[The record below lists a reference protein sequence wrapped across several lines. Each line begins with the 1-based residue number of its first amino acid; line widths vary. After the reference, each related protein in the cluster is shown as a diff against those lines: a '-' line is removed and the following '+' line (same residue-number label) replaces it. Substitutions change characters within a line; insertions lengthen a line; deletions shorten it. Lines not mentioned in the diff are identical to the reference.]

1 MDFLGLTTLTVI
13 DDALKLIERKRGSAL
28 DMSLIPL
35 DDTETYEKVFHRALT
50 SGVFQFESG
59 GMRDVLRRYKPS
71 CVEDLTALNALY
83 RPGPIQGGMID
94 DFIERKWGRRVVSY
108 ELPELEALLKET
120 LGVIVY
126 QEQVMQIANVLAGYS
141 LGEADLLRRAMGKK
155 NPEEMAKQ
163 RTRFVEGA
171 IKRKHPKD
179 KVVRIFDLMEQFAG
193 YGFNKSHSAA
203 YALLAY
209 HTAYLKTHYPI
220 EFMAALLTSEISKPE
235 NVVKYI
241 KECREMGI
249 SVEPPD
255 VQISGADFTPSAT
268 GIRFGLTAIK
278 NVGRNAIDSILVAR
292 EQNAGFPT
300 LWEFCEKVD
309 LRLMNKRVLESLIKA
324 GALDCFGRRSQL
336 IAVADRAMERAQ
348 QAQRDLLA
356 GQHGLFAGLAALF
369 EGGGGNGHK
378 SADDLPNT
386 PDWDENERLQAEK
399 EVLGF
404 FVSGHPLDKYAEKLR
419 NLNVVDTATALE
431 MKAPP
436 PARRRNGGGEPE
448 NLLAIAGVIVGLK
461 VGKSKR
467 SGEMYAQAALEDTVG
482 KIDLIC
488 FPKDY
493 ARLCENLKI
502 EVPVLIK
509 GVLRADD
516 DESAPKL
523 SVSSIQPLEDI
534 KIKLPQ
540 NVRIRVLLE
549 SASEA
554 MLGSLR
560 AMITAAPGPGRLM
573 INLESRGEYC
583 VMLEPEGLTVGADRG
598 FIERAEQ
605 LLGQGAVQAFE

>member
-1 MDFLGLTTLTVI
+1 
-13 DDALKLIERKRGSAL
+13 
-28 DMSLIPL
+28 
-35 DDTETYEKVFHRALT
+35 
-50 SGVFQFESG
+50 
-59 GMRDVLRRYKPS
+59 
-71 CVEDLTALNALY
+71 
-83 RPGPIQGGMID
+83 
-94 DFIERKWGRRVVSY
+94 
-108 ELPELEALLKET
+108 
-120 LGVIVY
+120 
-126 QEQVMQIANVLAGYS
+126 VMQIANVLAGYS

-163 RTRFVEGA
+163 RSRFVEGA

-209 HTAYLKTHYPI
+209 HTAYLKTHYPV
-220 EFMAALLTSEISKPE
+220 EFMAALLSSEISKPE

-249 SVEPPD
+249 AVEPPD
-255 VQISGADFTPSAT
+255 VKISGADFTPSLT

-278 NVGRNAIDSILVAR
+278 NVGRNAIDSILAAR
-292 EQNAGFPT
+292 AT
-300 LWEFCEKVD
+300 LAEENLTFANFWEFCEKVD
-309 LRLMNKRVLESLIKA
+309 LRMMNKRVLESLIKS
-324 GALDCFGRRSQL
+324 GALDSFGRRSQL
-336 IAVADRAMERAQ
+336 MAVTDRAMERAQ
-348 QAQRDLLA
+348 QAQRDLVA
-356 GQHGLFAGLAALF
+356 GQHGLFAGLASVF
-369 EGGGGNGHK
+369 ESNGNGTK
-378 SADDLPNT
+378 SVDDLPNT
-386 PDWDENERLQAEK
+386 PDWDENQRLQAEK

-431 MKAPP
+431 MKVAPS
-436 PARRRNGGGEPE
+436 AGRRRGGEPE
-448 NLLAIAGVIVGLK
+448 SLLAIAGVIVGLK

-482 KIDLIC
+482 KIDIIC

-493 ARLCENLKI
+493 ARLCESLKI

-523 SVSSIQPLEDI
+523 SVSSVQPLEDI

-549 SASEA
+549 KADEA
-554 MLGSLR
+554 MLGTLR
-560 AMITAAPGPGRLM
+560 AMITAAPGPGRIM
-573 INLESRGEYC
+573 INMESRGEYC
-583 VMLEPEGLTVGADRG
+583 VMLEPEGLSVAADRG

-605 LLGQGAVQAFE
+605 LLGLGAVQAFE